1 MLDTGT
7 PDEAWDKFKVASYS
21 QPAVSVRPIKLRRGR
36 KFGRGRGRVKRGEDT
51 EDVEDL
57 DISDDGDEEG
67 RVIEERSAV
76 YPQQQAGSAYQ
87 RLGPYSFH
95 SSYYGSQDKTPPPPP
110 PPPQP
115 VCEVTNTRRRDV
127 DTVFS
132 IPVPAHPAVQPGA
145 QGGVPPGAEAECQGG
160 EV

>member
-1 MLDTGT
+1 MQGPVLDTGT

-95 SSYYGSQDKTPPPPP
+95 SSYYGSQDKTPPPP
-110 PPPQP
+110 QP
-115 VCEVTNTRRRDV
+115 VCEVTWLQTKQR
-127 DTVFS
+127 
-132 IPVPAHPAVQPGA
+132 
-145 QGGVPPGAEAECQGG
+145 C
-160 EV
+160 

>member
-1 MLDTGT
+1 MQGPVLDTGT
-7 PDEAWDKFKVASYS
+7 QDEAWDKFKVASYS

-36 KFGRGRGRVKRGEDT
+36 KFGRGRGRVKRREDT

-57 DISDDGDEEG
+57 GDDDDEEEG

-110 PPPQP
+110 PQP
-115 VCEVTNTRRRDV
+115 VCEVTWLHTKER
-127 DTVFS
+127 
-132 IPVPAHPAVQPGA
+132 
-145 QGGVPPGAEAECQGG
+145 
-160 EV
+160 

>member
-1 MLDTGT
+1 MQGPVLDTGT
-7 PDEAWDKFKVASYS
+7 TDEAWDKFKLTSYS

-51 EDVEDL
+51 EDAEDL
-57 DISDDGDEEG
+57 GDISDDDGDEEEG

-115 VCEVTNTRRRDV
+115 VCEVTWLQTKQR
-127 DTVFS
+127 
-132 IPVPAHPAVQPGA
+132 
-145 QGGVPPGAEAECQGG
+145 
-160 EV
+160 

>member
-1 MLDTGT
+1 MQGPVLDTGT
-7 PDEAWDKFKVASYS
+7 QDEAWDKFKVASYS

-36 KFGRGRGRVKRGEDT
+36 KFGRGRGRVKRGGDT
-51 EDVEDL
+51 DDVEDL
-57 DISDDGDEEG
+57 GDISDNDEEEG

-95 SSYYGSQDKTPPPPP
+95 SSYYGSQDKTPPAPP

-115 VCEVTNTRRRDV
+115 VCEVTWLHTKER
-127 DTVFS
+127 
-132 IPVPAHPAVQPGA
+132 
-145 QGGVPPGAEAECQGG
+145 
-160 EV
+160 

>member
-1 MLDTGT
+1 MQGPVLDTGT
-7 PDEAWDKFKVASYS
+7 QDEAWDRFKVASYS

-57 DISDDGDEEG
+57 GDDDEDEEG

-110 PPPQP
+110 PQP
-115 VCEVTNTRRRDV
+115 VCEVTWLQTK
-127 DTVFS
+127 
-132 IPVPAHPAVQPGA
+132 QM
-145 QGGVPPGAEAECQGG
+145 C
-160 EV
+160 

>member
-1 MLDTGT
+1 MQGPVLDTGT
-7 PDEAWDKFKVASYS
+7 QDEAWDRFKVASYS

-36 KFGRGRGRVKRGEDT
+36 KFGRGRGRVKRGDDT
-51 EDVEDL
+51 EDMEDL
-57 DISDDGDEEG
+57 GDISDNDEEEG

-95 SSYYGSQDKTPPPPP
+95 SSYYGSQDKTPPAPP

-115 VCEVTNTRRRDV
+115 VCEVTWLHTKER
-127 DTVFS
+127 
-132 IPVPAHPAVQPGA
+132 
-145 QGGVPPGAEAECQGG
+145 
-160 EV
+160 

>member
-1 MLDTGT
+1 MQGPVLDTGSQ
-7 PDEAWDKFKVASYS
+7 DKAWDRFKVASYS
-21 QPAVSVRPIKLRRGR
+21 QPAVSVRPVKLRRGR

-57 DISDDGDEEG
+57 GDDDDEEEG

-95 SSYYGSQDKTPPPPP
+95 SSYYGSQDKTPPPP
-110 PPPQP
+110 QP
-115 VCEVTNTRRRDV
+115 VCEVIWLQTK
-127 DTVFS
+127 
-132 IPVPAHPAVQPGA
+132 QM
-145 QGGVPPGAEAECQGG
+145 C
-160 EV
+160 

>member
-1 MLDTGT
+1 MQGPVLDTGT
-7 PDEAWDKFKVASYS
+7 TDEAWDRFKVASYS
-21 QPAVSVRPIKLRRGR
+21 QPAVSVRPVKLRRGR

-57 DISDDGDEEG
+57 GDDDDEEG

-110 PPPQP
+110 PQP
-115 VCEVTNTRRRDV
+115 VCEVTWRPQTKQR
-127 DTVFS
+127 
-132 IPVPAHPAVQPGA
+132 
-145 QGGVPPGAEAECQGG
+145 
-160 EV
+160 

>member
-7 PDEAWDKFKVASYS
+7 QDEAWDKFKVASYS
-21 QPAVSVRPIKLRRGR
+21 QPAVSVRPVKLRRGR

-51 EDVEDL
+51 EDVDDL
-57 DISDDGDEEG
+57 GDSDNDDEEG
-67 RVIEERSAV
+67 ERVIEERSAV

-110 PPPQP
+110 PQP
-115 VCEVTNTRRRDV
+115 VCEVTWLHTKER
-127 DTVFS
+127 
-132 IPVPAHPAVQPGA
+132 
-145 QGGVPPGAEAECQGG
+145 
-160 EV
+160 